1 MILSLFSDILY
12 LVNSLHWF
20 GNLHVLTNSERLSC
34 SRVSSI
40 FNPYRATSFVLKLSS
55 VFSRLLHIFKCTSHG
70 SKQYEPWFGF
80 GAVLS
85 GYILFAILA
94 IKEIKQTIGPYE
106 KKFGQS
112 ELLFM
117 KSFPISVIGVC
128 SLSLL
133 YASGI
138 QGAKGLGIEPII
150 SAGEISEET
159 SEHLGIMA
167 YAARFLNLSPSD
179 ITYQHSYNET
189 RVSLI
194 TVSNINGDF
203 AETVTLMNHL

>member
-1 MILSLFSDILY
+1 MNPGLALEQSY
-12 LVNSLHWF
+12 LGTYYLQYWPSK
-20 GNLHVLTNSERLSC
+20 
-34 SRVSSI
+34 
-40 FNPYRATSFVLKLSS
+40 KLS
-55 VFSRLLHIFKCTSHG
+55 RQLDHTK
-70 SKQYEPWFGF
+70 
-80 GAVLS
+80 
-85 GYILFAILA
+85 
-94 IKEIKQTIGPYE
+94 

-112 ELLFM
+112 ELLYM

-203 AETVTLMNHL
+203 AETVALMNHL

>member
-1 MILSLFSDILY
+1 MNPGLALEQSY
-12 LVNSLHWF
+12 LGTYYLQYWPSK
-20 GNLHVLTNSERLSC
+20 
-34 SRVSSI
+34 
-40 FNPYRATSFVLKLSS
+40 KLADN
-55 VFSRLLHIFKCTSHG
+55 
-70 SKQYEPWFGF
+70 W
-80 GAVLS
+80 
-85 GYILFAILA
+85 
-94 IKEIKQTIGPYE
+94 TIR
-106 KKFGQS
+106 KKNGQS

-138 QGAKGLGIEPII
+138 QGAKGLGIDPII